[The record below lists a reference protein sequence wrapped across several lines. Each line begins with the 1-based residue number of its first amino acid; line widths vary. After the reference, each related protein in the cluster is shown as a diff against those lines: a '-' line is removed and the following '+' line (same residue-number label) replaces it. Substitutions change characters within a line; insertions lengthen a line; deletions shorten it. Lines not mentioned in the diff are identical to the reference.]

1 MIILRLKIEQKI
13 FIIGMY
19 SSLDYGNWKEISYN
33 INYIIISYN
42 INYII
47 RYFFCNGN
55 FLSVMEIWRRDT
67 VAKLVF
73 TTL

>member
-19 SSLDYGNWKEISYN
+19 SSLDYGNWKE
-33 INYIIISYN
+33 ISYN

>member
-19 SSLDYGNWKEISYN
+19 SSLDYGNWNE
-33 INYIIISYN
+33 ISYN